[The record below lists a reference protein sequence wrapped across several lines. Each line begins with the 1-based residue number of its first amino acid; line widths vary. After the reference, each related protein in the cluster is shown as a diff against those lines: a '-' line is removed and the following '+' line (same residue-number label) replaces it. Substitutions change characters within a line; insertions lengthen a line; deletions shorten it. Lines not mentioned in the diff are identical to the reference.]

1 MAENVKT
8 TLYPM
13 AGGVVEQFE
22 NLLHTL
28 RWIDNAKPTPTD
40 TYEWLRTS
48 YDLSSYFARDVY
60 TVILISSG
68 LVTVRDGRCHLTRE
82 ARTVL
87 DATSPAALL
96 EIFERQF
103 AGVSAV
109 LEVLRTGKSISAG
122 SLKEEWFE
130 TVKDRFPRMKAWGG
144 RTLGNQCRHRLN
156 WLRAMGF
163 IEGAKGK
170 YALSEAGLKLVL
182 AHPPEAIAI
191 QKHEVQKQEKELCR
205 LALGKFEAFDTSVE
219 RKQTLRTAFVRD
231 RAFRE
236 VVTTQYDHRCAVC
249 DFRLGTPKSVYESE
263 AAHIVPKS
271 KCGSDDPRNGI
282 CLCGIHHWA
291 FDEGVISVQAKDKTV
306 LAASYLTGFS
316 RDESVESIL
325 RLHGKRIRSVTDGE
339 YAPSVEALGWHNEN
353 VFLA

>member
-1 MAENVKT
+1 MAGNVKT

-22 NLLHTL
+22 NLLRTL
-28 RWIDNAKPTPTD
+28 RWIDSTKPTPTD
-40 TYEWLRTS
+40 AYEWLRTS
-48 YDLSSYFARDVY
+48 YELSSYFARDVY

-68 LVTVRDGRCHLTRE
+68 LVTVRDGRCYLTRE
-82 ARTVL
+82 GQTVL
-87 DATSPAALL
+87 DATSPSALL
-96 EIFERQF
+96 DIFERQF
-103 AGVSAV
+103 AGVAAV
-109 LEVLRTGKSISAG
+109 LEVLRTHKNISADA
-122 SLKEEWFE
+122 LKEAWFE

-170 YALSEAGLKLVL
+170 YSLSEAGWKLALV
-182 AHPPEAIAI
+182 HPPEAIAI
-191 QKHEVQKQEKELCR
+191 QEHEVQKQEKELRR
-205 LALGKFEAFDTSVE
+205 LALGKFEAFDTSAE
-219 RKQTLRTAFVRD
+219 RKQTLRTAFVRN

-236 VVTTQYDHRCAVC
+236 IVTTQYGHRCAVC
-249 DFRLGTPKSVYESE
+249 DFRLGTPSSVYEAE

-291 FDEGVISVQAKDKTV
+291 FDEGVLSVHSKDLTV
-306 LAASYLTGFS
+306 IAASYLKQLSG
-316 RDESVESIL
+316 DESAESVL
-325 RLHGKRIRSVTDGE
+325 GFHGKRIRSVADDE

>member
-13 AGGVVEQFE
+13 AGEVVEQFE
-22 NLLHTL
+22 NLLRTL
-28 RWIDNAKPTPTD
+28 RWIDSAKPTPTD
-40 TYEWLRTS
+40 TYEWLRKS
-48 YDLSSYFARDVY
+48 YDLSNYFARDVY

-68 LVTVRDGRCHLTRE
+68 LVTVRDGRCRLTRE

-87 DATSPAALL
+87 DATSPIALL

-103 AGVSAV
+103 AGVAAV
-109 LEVLRTGKSISAG
+109 LEVLRNGKSISAD
-122 SLKEEWFE
+122 SLKEAWFE
-130 TVKDRFPRMKAWGG
+130 TVKDRFPRMKIWSA

-163 IEGAKGK
+163 IDGVKWK
-170 YALSEAGLKLVL
+170 YSLSEAGLQLIL

-191 QKHEVQKQEKELCR
+191 QEHEVQKQEKELCR
-205 LALGKFEAFDTSVE
+205 LALGKFETFDTSSE
-219 RKQTLRTAFVRD
+219 RKETLRTAFVRD
-231 RAFRE
+231 RAFRK
-236 VVTTQYDHRCAVC
+236 VVTTQYEHRCAVC
-249 DFRLGTPKSVYESE
+249 DFRLGTPSNVYESE

-291 FDEGVISVQAKDKTV
+291 FDEGVISVNSKDLTV
-306 LAASYLTGFS
+306 IAATYLNRLSG
-316 RDESVESIL
+316 DESAESVL
-325 RLHGKRIRSVTDGE
+325 GFHGKRIRFVADDE